1 MRIENL
7 IGFLKENFE
16 KGIQMFDTPNIVG
29 DFMVPIYKK
38 DNILRYSEYLM
49 KNLKELKKRLI
60 GKGGKIY
67 ISNSLVWEYNGEKLR
82 VVEWAERLGVTPH
95 CLLHRKELGWDLER
109 ILTTPVKGD
118 NNGKA
123 KL

>member
-1 MRIENL
+1 
-7 IGFLKENFE
+7 
-16 KGIQMFDTPNIVG
+16 
-29 DFMVPIYKK
+29 
-38 DNILRYSEYLM
+38 M

-60 GKGGKIY
+60 GKVGKIY

-95 CLLHRKELGWDLER
+95 CLLHRKELGWDIER
-109 ILTTPVKGD
+109 ILTTPLKGD